1 MEFQILLTDFNNAVE
16 DLYNLNQGIGKTENK
31 EELFESIKRFIYD
44 KSKQL
49 YELSKRE
56 NIYWSFCSF
65 NVYSNTYESRLSEF
79 LYEND
84 NATEYEFIE
93 LEIENIERLKGIWYF
108 DYFEGRTEE
117 LIISS
122 WDRKISYLND
132 RLENF
137 ENQDEIEEE
146 IEEDIIDLCSTKLS
160 EKLVYLHELG
170 ILEFLLMKEP
180 FISSKN
186 TLASALSGLI
196 GEKAK
201 SIQSAINPINNK
213 SVSQKNNPLK
223 STKKVNI
230 VRQKLISIGYKID
243 NNSI

>member
-1 MEFQILLTDFNNAVE
+1 
-16 DLYNLNQGIGKTENK
+16 
-31 EELFESIKRFIYD
+31 
-44 KSKQL
+44 
-49 YELSKRE
+49 
-56 NIYWSFCSF
+56 
-65 NVYSNTYESRLSEF
+65 LSEF